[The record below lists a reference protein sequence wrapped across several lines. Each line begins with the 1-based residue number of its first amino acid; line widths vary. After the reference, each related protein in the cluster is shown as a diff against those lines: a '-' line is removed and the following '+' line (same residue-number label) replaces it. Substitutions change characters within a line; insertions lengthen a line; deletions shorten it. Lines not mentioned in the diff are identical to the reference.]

1 MENHDLCAPVEHR
14 TLHIIKIIPF
24 DTFATEMSFSGT
36 KVMLT
41 SLNVFIMYSAVPETK
56 VLNEKEEKSTE
67 KGRMGAQNG
76 CLFVSGT

>member
-1 MENHDLCAPVEHR
+1 
-14 TLHIIKIIPF
+14 
-24 DTFATEMSFSGT
+24 MSFSGT
-36 KVMLT
+36 EVMLT